1 MQSIYLKG
9 NKIAGR
15 KICEWKMI
23 DQLLGKYI
31 LSIGRKEKFIIK
43 YAQNKPVLL

>member
-1 MQSIYLKG
+1 MEGDRTAFWKG
-9 NKIAGR
+9 
-15 KICEWKMI
+15 
-23 DQLLGKYI
+23 I